1 MRGMALMVCCLM
13 GMGLLVGQ
21 KGPVHLDLVPALKT
35 APEMA
40 VISFLELSSTSDACF
55 FAFSSFEFSVSVA
68 DLQSSASLDLCIN
81 ETLFVRTI
89 ANCNKS

>member
-1 MRGMALMVCCLM
+1 MRGMALMVRHLM
-13 GMGLLVGQ
+13 GMGLLVGW
-21 KGPVHLDLVPALKT
+21 KGPVHLDSGSGIENSSGDGGNFL
-35 APEMA
+35 
-40 VISFLELSSTSDACF
+40 LELSSTSDVCS
-55 FAFSSFEFSVSVA
+55 FAFSSSEFSASVT